1 MATKLKNMKLTSVDL
16 VRAGAN
22 QEADICLFKSA
33 DHVEAAEEPSEDEK
47 NIFKR
52 FLDWIRKNATEAENE
67 PQSHAEKQ
75 EESIDSLKDLYKS
88 ALAQSLDSIQKDDH
102 LTDEE
107 KKSMAEM
114 SREQYNRKL
123 KELHDLEEE
132 EDRLEHEVGD
142 DHHEDPKAEI
152 KEELIEEI
160 DDDDDRYDEI
170 DEIPLHK
177 FNQNHGADG
186 KFSSSGGGGPKATGV
201 YTLNSPAMK
210 TAMAASGSRKFL
222 ESLSPENQKVVA
234 TAVTRVVNGEKGD
247 SATLTFGAGNQKQ
260 VRIVQ
265 GDYNVFDKQNYC
277 DVESRDSSSSVWTSS
292 HVPSKE
298 AGKFTTIAM
307 RELGY
312 NGGPIT
318 SKEGA
323 TKKSASVDETVGG
336 VTALD

>member
-88 ALAQSLDSIQKDDH
+88 ALAQSLDSIQKDDR
-102 LTDEE
+102 LTDAE
-107 KKSMAEM
+107 KKSMSEM

-132 EDRLEHEVGD
+132 EDRLEHELGD
-142 DHHEDPKAEI
+142 DHDDRHEDPKAEI
-152 KEELIEEI
+152 KEELMEEI
-160 DDDDDRYDEI
+160 NDDDDRYDEI

-186 KFSSSGGGGPKATGV
+186 KFSSAGGGGGGGAAGGLSSKAEEI
-201 YTLNSPAMK
+201 LNAGGFDKAYKVADLVNEMK
-210 TAMAASGSRKFL
+210 IGDS
-222 ESLSPENQKVVA
+222 
-234 TAVTRVVNGEKGD
+234 VTCKDYKKGD
-247 SATLTFGAGNQKQ
+247 IMEFKRVGNADTIAAFQNVRGKNHMASPQQ
-260 VRIVQ
+260 VASWVKDSVLYA
-265 GDYNVFDKQNYC
+265 DYNPTF
-277 DVESRDSSSSVWTSS
+277 
-292 HVPSKE
+292 
-298 AGKFTTIAM
+298 
-307 RELGY
+307 
-312 NGGPIT
+312 
-318 SKEGA
+318 KEGA
-323 TKKSASVDETVGG
+323 TKKSASYIER
-336 VTALD
+336 